1 MSRAAQA
8 YKNTDINTAVSSASA
23 NELILLVYRKIID
36 NLNIGKK
43 ELENNR
49 NGIDAFSKV
58 TELINQ
64 GLIASLDYDKGGKIA
79 ENLKEIYLWAFH
91 ATIDLRLNK
100 SPAKIEEII
109 KIFEDLSEAWESI
122 SPKLR
127 SI

>member
-8 YKNTDINTAVSSASA
+8 YKNTDINTAVSSANA

-64 GLIASLDYDKGGKIA
+64 GLIASLDYQKGGEIA
-79 ENLKEIYLWAFH
+79 QNLRKIYLWAMH
-91 ATIDLRLNK
+91 MVIEARLTNSHEKID
-100 SPAKIEEII
+100 EII
-109 KIFEDLSEAWESI
+109 NIFNGLSQSWESI
-122 SPKLR
+122 KIQKS
-127 SI
+127 

>member
-23 NELILLVYRKIID
+23 NELIVLVYRKIID
-36 NLNIGKK
+36 NLKIGRK

-49 NGIDAFSKV
+49 NGVDAFTRV

-64 GLIASLDYDKGGKIA
+64 GLIASLDCEKGGKIA

-100 SPAKIEEII
+100 SPTKIEEVIN
-109 KIFEDLSEAWESI
+109 IFEDLSEAWESI
-122 SPKLR
+122 SPKTR
-127 SI
+127 NN